1 MFASVS
7 KSAEEINTAMSRV
20 YLNMMLA
27 VLNSMVVSFLIS
39 QSPAAV
45 TLLFGTPVKW
55 LVMFAPLIMIFVIG
69 AVMDSVSRSTAQLLL
84 HAFAAVMGLSLA
96 SIFVV
101 YTSGSIVSAFGGA
114 AVLFGT
120 MSFYGYFTKRS
131 LETVGQFMFIGL
143 IAIIIASI
151 INIFIGSTVLQM
163 VISAIAIIIF
173 LGLTAYD
180 TQQIREMV
188 TYDTGSA
195 VEVMGALTLY
205 LDFINLFLNLLQLF
219 GLAKSDD

>member
-120 MSFYGYFTKRS
+120 MSFYGYFTKQDLDS
-131 LETVGQFMFIGL
+131 FGKYLMIGL
-143 IAIIIASI
+143 IAVVIISL
-151 INIFIGSTVLQM
+151 INIFIGSTMLQTI
-163 VISAIAIIIF
+163 ISAVAILIF

-180 TQQIREMV
+180 TQQIREEIS
-188 TYDTGSA
+188 YDDTGRSEI
-195 VEVMGALTLY
+195 VGALTLY
-205 LDFINLFLNLLQLF
+205 MDFINIFVNLLQLF
-219 GLAKSDD
+219 GEKND